1 VAPKLIGGPATAIR
15 DIEVKSMDQAVDLEF
30 IEIKKLG
37 ADILI
42 RAINKEN

>member
-1 VAPKLIGGPATAIR
+1 MAPKLIGGPATAIR
-15 DIEVKSMDQAVDLEF
+15 DIQVASINQAIDLEF
-30 IEIKKLG
+30 IETKKLG